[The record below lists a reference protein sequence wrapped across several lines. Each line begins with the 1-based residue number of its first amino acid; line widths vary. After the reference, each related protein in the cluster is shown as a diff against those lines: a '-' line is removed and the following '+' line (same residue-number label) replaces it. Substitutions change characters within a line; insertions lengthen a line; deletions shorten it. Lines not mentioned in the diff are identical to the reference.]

1 MSASPKK
8 RPAGQR
14 ASENNFRL
22 GGRVNYTATVPP
34 ASRNFDSGSFVLP
47 CRRRTLDAKDA
58 DAVAAVL
65 MASGMLNQGFANGRL
80 KGWQFYHGK
89 WYVKRDGKT
98 VCGCREDLSMYL
110 HRLLQR
116 CVLVDRAG
124 RLRPFHPNRANID
137 AVRRAL
143 RRALTVHEDPMLS
156 LPVVRGVHG

>member
-1 MSASPKK
+1 MSKPRRKAQL
-8 RPAGQR
+8 R
-14 ASENNFRL
+14 RL
-22 GGRVNYTATVPP
+22 GLGSRSCPGGRRDSTAIGPP
-34 ASRNFDSGSFVLP
+34 ASLNVDSGSLVLP

-98 VCGCREDLSMYL
+98 VWGCREDLSMYL
-110 HRLLQR
+110 HRLLR
-116 CVLVDRAG
+116 SCVLVDRAG
-124 RLRPFHPNRANID
+124 RLRPFHPVRANID

-143 RRALTVHEDPMLS
+143 RRALTVHEDPMRA
-156 LPVVRGVHG
+156 LPAVRGIHD